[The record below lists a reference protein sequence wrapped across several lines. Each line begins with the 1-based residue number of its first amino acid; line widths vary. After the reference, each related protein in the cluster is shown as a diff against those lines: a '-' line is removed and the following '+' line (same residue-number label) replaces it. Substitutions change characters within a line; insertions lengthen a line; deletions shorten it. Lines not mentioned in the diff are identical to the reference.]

1 MSADPEL
8 WWARRLLSRKR
19 WQDIV
24 TPALQ
29 RLQQARD
36 RDRLPHALLMIGPAG
51 LGRELAAV
59 EAAALLVCEESAEPW
74 SKNGCAK
81 RIRDGVHPD
90 VTAVLPTGAAQII
103 KIKQIRK
110 IVDEAPGRPY
120 EGLRRVW
127 ILDGVEAG
135 KFGGEAANAF
145 LKVLEEPPEHVV
157 FILLAENPTAVLP
170 TVRSRCQQ
178 LALPGAVAVAKMQAS
193 GADLPEM
200 AAASLTSE
208 RLDEL
213 NELIRS
219 ALRAGL
225 AGETRQLLR
234 LPHVVPKTVPPLA
247 STAAVAISMAGETE
261 NETEGEELAR
271 LAADLMAVE
280 QRVQALNLNL
290 RGQMVSCLLRWYRE
304 LH

>member
-8 WWARRLLSRKR
+8 WWDRRLLSRKR

-59 EAAALLVCEESAEPW
+59 EAAALLVCGQSAEPW
-74 SKNGCAK
+74 SKDGCAK

-103 KIKQIRK
+103 KINQIRK
-110 IVDEAPGRPY
+110 IVDDAPGRPY

-127 ILDGVEAG
+127 ILDGAEAG

-157 FILLAENPTAVLP
+157 FILLADNPTAVLP

-178 LALPGAVAVAKMQAS
+178 LVLPGAVAVARMQSS
-193 GADLPEM
+193 GADLPEL
-200 AAASLTSE
+200 ASASLTGE
-208 RLDEL
+208 RRDEL
-213 NELIRS
+213 NEMIRS
-219 ALRAGL
+219 ALQAGL

-234 LPHVVPKTVPPLA
+234 LPHAVPKAFPPLA
-247 STAAVAISMAGETE
+247 STAAVAISMAGEVE
-261 NETEGEELAR
+261 DESDGEELTR

-280 QRVQALNLNL
+280 QAVKAFNLNV

>member
-1 MSADPEL
+1 
-8 WWARRLLSRKR
+8 
-19 WQDIV
+19 
-24 TPALQ
+24 
-29 RLQQARD
+29 
-36 RDRLPHALLMIGPAG
+36 MIGPAG

-74 SKNGCAK
+74 SENGCAK

-90 VTAVLPTGAAQII
+90 VTAVLPMGAAQII
-103 KIKQIRK
+103 KIKQVRK

-135 KFGGEAANAF
+135 KFGDEAANAF

-157 FILLAENPTAVLP
+157 FILLADNPTAVLP

-178 LALPGAVAVAKMQAS
+178 LALPGVVAVAKMQGS
-193 GADLPEM
+193 GADLPELT
-200 AAASLTSE
+200 AAALTGE
-208 RLDEL
+208 RLDEV

-219 ALRAGL
+219 ALGAGL
-225 AGETRQLLR
+225 AGETKQLLR
-234 LPHVVPKTVPPLA
+234 LPYAVPKAFPPLA
-247 STAAVAISMAGETE
+247 SAAAVAISMAGEAQYE
-261 NETEGEELAR
+261 SEGEELAR
-271 LAADLMAVE
+271 LAADLMLVE
-280 QRVQALNLNL
+280 RRVKALNLNL

>member
-1 MSADPEL
+1 MSANPEL
-8 WWARRLLSRKR
+8 WWSRRVLSRKK
-19 WQDIV
+19 WKDIV

-29 RLQQARD
+29 RLQHARD
-36 RDRLPHALLMIGPAG
+36 RDRLPHALLLIGPAG

-59 EAAALLVCEESAEPW
+59 EAAALLVCDESAEPW
-74 SKNGCAK
+74 NENGCAK

-90 VTAVLPTGAAQII
+90 VTAVLPMGAAQII
-103 KIKQIRK
+103 TIKQVRK
-110 IVDEAPGRPY
+110 IVDDAPGRPY

-135 KFGGEAANAF
+135 KFGDEASNAF

-157 FILLAENPTAVLP
+157 FILLADNPTAVLP

-178 LALPGAVAVAKMQAS
+178 LALPGAVAVANMQAA
-193 GADLPEM
+193 GADLPEL
-200 AAASLTSE
+200 AAASLTGE

-234 LPHVVPKTVPPLA
+234 LPDAVPKAVPPLA

-261 NETEGEELAR
+261 DETEGEELAR
-271 LAADLMAVE
+271 LAADLMTVE
-280 QRVQALNLNL
+280 VRAKALNLNL

>member
-8 WWARRLLSRKR
+8 WWSRQLLSRKR

-90 VTAVLPTGAAQII
+90 VTAVLPTGRAQII

-110 IVDEAPGRPY
+110 IVDEAHGRPY

-135 KFGGEAANAF
+135 KFGDEAANAF

-157 FILLAENPTAVLP
+157 FILLADNPTAVLP

-178 LALPGAVAVAKMQAS
+178 LALPGAVAVAKMQAA
-193 GADLPEM
+193 GADLPELAG
-200 AAASLTSE
+200 AALTSE
-208 RLDEL
+208 RLHEL
-213 NELIRS
+213 NEMIRS

-234 LPHVVPKTVPPLA
+234 LPYAVPKAVPLLA
-247 STAAVAISMAGETE
+247 STAAVAISMAGEAEDE
-261 NETEGEELAR
+261 NEGEELAR
-271 LAADLMAVE
+271 LAAGLMGVE
-280 QRVQALNLNL
+280 QRVKALNLNL

-304 LH
+304 L

>member
-1 MSADPEL
+1 
-8 WWARRLLSRKR
+8 
-19 WQDIV
+19 
-24 TPALQ
+24 
-29 RLQQARD
+29 
-36 RDRLPHALLMIGPAG
+36 MIGPAG

-74 SKNGCAK
+74 SRNRCAK

-90 VTAVLPTGAAQII
+90 VTAVLPTGAARII

-157 FILLAENPTAVLP
+157 FILLADNPTAVLP

-193 GADLPEM
+193 GADLPEL
-200 AAASLTSE
+200 AAAPLTNE
-208 RLDEL
+208 RLEEL

-234 LPHVVPKTVPPLA
+234 LPHAVPKAVPPLA

-261 NETEGEELAR
+261 DKTEGEELAR
-271 LAADLMAVE
+271 LAAELMAVE
-280 QRVQALNLNL
+280 QRVKALNLNL

-304 LH
+304 L